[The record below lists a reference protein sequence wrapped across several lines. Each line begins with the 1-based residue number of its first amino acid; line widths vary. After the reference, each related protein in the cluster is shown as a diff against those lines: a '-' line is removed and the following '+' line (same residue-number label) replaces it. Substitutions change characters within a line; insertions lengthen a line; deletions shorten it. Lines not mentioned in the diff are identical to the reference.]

1 MTVDYW
7 AGRAVPIL
15 IAIRDTDDQMIRNGI
30 LYFHRRD
37 EDPLGL
43 GLSGVA
49 VHQTL
54 LQLRDAR
61 YVDFD
66 VEYVMPDGVA
76 MTHFELTGRGM
87 QVLGEWPRFETVT
100 SPATLGTIIE
110 SLAGYADPQE
120 VPQMRKAA
128 KTIRGIGASALRAFV
143 TGAGAAAAR
152 HALGLPG

>member
-1 MTVDYW
+1 MTGDYW

-15 IAIRDTDDQMIRNGI
+15 LAIRDTDDQMIRNGI
-30 LYFHRRD
+30 FYFHRRD
-37 EDPLGL
+37 QDPLGL
-43 GLSGVA
+43 GLTGVA

-61 YVDFD
+61 YVGFD
-66 VEYVMPDGVA
+66 VEYAMPDGIA

-87 QVLGEWPRFETVT
+87 QVLGEWPRFEMLT

-110 SLAGYADPQE
+110 SLAGYAGPQE
-120 VPQMRKAA
+120 GPQMRKAA
-128 KTIRGIGASALRAFV
+128 KTIRGVGAAALRAFV

-152 HALGLPG
+152 HTLGLP